1 MPYCVE
7 NVCMEADDTWNAHL
21 YAVGSRSHVTLID
34 GRLPYRPA
42 SSFKSLDRDCGSLTV
57 CICVCVYV
65 CVCCVFVHMCA

>member
-34 GRLPYRPA
+34 GRQLYRPA
-42 SSFKSLDRDCGSLTV
+42 SSFKSLDRDCG
-57 CICVCVYV
+57 
-65 CVCCVFVHMCA
+65 

>member
-34 GRLPYRPA
+34 GRQPYRA
-42 SSFKSLDRDCGSLTV
+42 AGSLKSLDRDCGQLAGNVLCTRLLYNAMTS
-57 CICVCVYV
+57 
-65 CVCCVFVHMCA
+65 